1 MAEVPV
7 LKLIFL
13 GVRQISKPIANQA
26 KQIAKNSDAFKAGT
40 IAVGRALH
48 RVQVTRRNICP
59 WLQWRARPG
68 QGFRVGLPRALLA
81 WMP

>member
-26 KQIAKNSDAFKAGT
+26 KHVAKQSNLFKAGT
-40 IAVGRALH
+40 IAVGRALF
-48 RVQVTRRNICP
+48 RIQVSLHTSFP
-59 WLQWRARPG
+59 APQ
-68 QGFRVGLPRALLA
+68 
-81 WMP
+81 